1 MGVTINE
8 KTDHLRDGRLCVAKF
23 VITGESSTAVNGET
37 TVDVVGQIVQINCVS
52 TSGSDTS
59 WVLNLEDSTNGM
71 TIFNSGSASDLGA
84 ITPNDVNA
92 GSGAYC
98 RGKLKCG
105 TGTSTALSAGVVK
118 TVHVYY
124 IKM

>member
-37 TVDVVGQIVQINCVS
+37 TVDVVGQIVQINVVS
-52 TSGSDTS
+52 SGVGDTG
-59 WVLNLEDSTNGM
+59 WTLVLEDSTNAM
-71 TIFNSGSASDLGA
+71 TLYDSGDGNHAA
-84 ITPNDVNA
+84 ITANNVNQ

-105 TGTSTALSAGVVK
+105 TGTNTTLNAGSIK